1 MDTNGKMEERG
12 WDMKEVR
19 SGEEVEM
26 EDDMKNKRGRGEKM
40 RERGGHEG

>member
-1 MDTNGKMEERG
+1 MEVRG
-12 WDMKEVR
+12 WDKKEVR

-26 EDDMKNKRGRGEKM
+26 EDDMKNKKGRGEKM